1 MYGTNTVQKAE
12 DGFLGCSSKLLQ
24 NLYAQEES
32 TLQLDGGQPVPAEV
46 ILISL
51 GSYWASW

>member
-1 MYGTNTVQKAE
+1 MYGTYTEQKAD

-51 GSYWASW
+51 GSY

>member
-1 MYGTNTVQKAE
+1 MVWKAE
-12 DGFLGCSSKLLQ
+12 AGFLSCSSKPPQ

-51 GSYWASW
+51 DSY